1 VHTAKR
7 ILTHAFVLS
16 LVQRTV
22 EAVRTRRFAIRNRS
36 FHDC

>member
-1 VHTAKR
+1 
-7 ILTHAFVLS
+7 